1 VLGVELKNVS
11 KDYDGT
17 HRAVRGVTLTV
28 QPGEFFTL
36 LGPSGCGKT
45 TTLRMIAGLEAPT
58 LGEVWIGGRNCTD
71 EHPRDRRVALVFQ
84 SYALYPHMSVHGNIA
99 LNLKI
104 EGVAK
109 PEIEQRVKTITR
121 SLQID
126 HLLPRR
132 PKNLS
137 GGERQRVA
145 LARALVRNPEVL
157 LMDEPL
163 SNLDLK
169 LREHMRT
176 ELRRLHDEYGHT
188 VICVTHDQAEAMTM
202 SDRIAVM
209 KDGLVEQIGTAE
221 EVYCKPRNTFVASF
235 LGTPSVNLIPGRLDA
250 VAANFSS
257 SRDVAEKLPVALG
270 DGAAGHAR
278 PVLIGVRPEDVLIG
292 GTGDWTID
300 GTVRLVEPIGAHKL
314 LFMDIGIERGPTTR
328 IVALVSSHESYRTSD
343 RIPISFRHG
352 RVMVFDATSEELL
365 GFAQEGAG
373 DREGST

>member
-1 VLGVELKNVS
+1 VSGVELKNVS
-11 KDYDGT
+11 KDYDDT
-17 HRAVRGVTLTV
+17 HRAVREVTLTV

-58 LGEVWIGGRNCTD
+58 LGEVWIGGRNCTNQ
-71 EHPRDRRVALVFQ
+71 HPRDRRVALVFQ

-104 EGVAK
+104 GGVAK
-109 PEIEQRVKTITR
+109 SEIEQRVNAITR
-121 SLQID
+121 SLRID

-209 KDGLVEQIGTAE
+209 RDGLVEQIGTAD
-221 EVYCKPRNTFVASF
+221 EVYSKPRNTFVASF
-235 LGTPSVNLIPGRLDA
+235 LGTPSLNLIPGRLA
-250 VAANFSS
+250 TAGNLFNGSG
-257 SRDVAEKLPVALG
+257 DVAEKVPVALG
-270 DGAAGHAR
+270 DGAGGDGAK
-278 PVLIGVRPEDVLIG
+278 PVLMGVRPEDVLIG
-292 GTGDWTID
+292 STGDGAID
-300 GTVRLVEPIGAHKL
+300 GTVCLVEPIGAHKL
-314 LFMDIGIERGPTTR
+314 LFMDIGIERAPTTR

-343 RIPISFRHG
+343 RVSITFRHG
-352 RVMVFDATSEELL
+352 RVMVFDATSEKLL
-365 GFAQEGAG
+365 GFAQ
-373 DREGST
+373 